1 MNAKSKFSIPIL
13 SGTRPEVGLF
23 SATVAA
29 PSLRNASNLVAGVP
43 VSSHPMITTGVT
55 SNNSIA
61 PYFTDDGFNYLGD
74 IGYRVCYPGTNAEL
88 AENGSS
94 SLHYLNSSKKTIQL
108 DVEQLV
114 TGALTSDMMVNY
126 LKTGK
131 MEGNIESGLD
141 VPGVFATAT
150 NSLNLDPDANQ
161 SNLPAELYDCSPN
174 FNDVTGVEVT
184 AATQGA
190 SYITSF
196 NDITA
201 RMVYFTDKDGV
212 IGTKAT
218 GFVLGSIT
226 TAGGAVTNPIP
237 TGATTL
243 LDGSIGNIPVDGVLT
258 VEDGQVA
265 LPTLISTPI
274 GTGYPANAVGLAA
287 NVKLVSPAPNAS
299 SVSGLPG
306 QGLVLLVSTD
316 AFGRITTIADIDNH
330 GSGYSNGD
338 IVEIIDPNGQG
349 FGAFVKIDAV
359 GNTPTINGTLA
370 TPKVTSQYRPG
381 SGAPIGPYDS
391 YTVESIKLPN
401 GTTKHLA
408 LNSEENICQSKVP
421 KARVFTAGG
430 HKAYYPQI
438 SSGLQPTNW
447 NSGVGAALCAN
458 PALCLPVGISSQNGQ
473 AIVNGVPAQ

>member
-61 PYFTDDGFNYLGD
+61 PYFTEDGFNYLGD
-74 IGYRVCYPGTNAEL
+74 EGYRVCYPGTNAEL
-88 AENGSS
+88 AQNGSS
-94 SLHYLNSSKKTIQL
+94 TLHYLNSSKKTIQL
-108 DVEQLV
+108 DVEQMV
-114 TGALTSDMMVNY
+114 TGPFVSDMMVNY
-126 LKTGK
+126 LKSGK
-131 MEGNIESGLD
+131 MEGNIESRFD
-141 VPGVFATAT
+141 VSGVFATAT
-150 NSLNLDPDANQ
+150 NSLNLDPDDNQ
-161 SNLPAELYDCSPN
+161 LNLPAELYDCSPF
-174 FNDVTGVEVT
+174 FNYVYDVEVT

-190 SYITSF
+190 NYITTPS
-196 NDITA
+196 DITA
-201 RMVYFTDKDGV
+201 RMVYFVDKDGV

-226 TAGGAVTNPIP
+226 SNGAVTNPIE
-237 TGATTL
+237 TGLTTL
-243 LDGSIGNIPVDGVLT
+243 LDSSIGNIPVDGVLT
-258 VEDGQVA
+258 VEDGQVINQ
-265 LPTLISTPI
+265 TLIP
-274 GTGYPANAVGLAA
+274 GGPNYPANTSFLAD
-287 NVKLVSPAPNAS
+287 VKVVTQGPNPS

-306 QGLVLLVSTD
+306 QGLVLFVSTD
-316 AFGRITTIADIDNH
+316 ATGQITVNGISDH

-338 IVEIIDPNGQG
+338 IVELPGPNGQG
-349 FGAFVKIDAV
+349 SGALVRIDLV
-359 GNTPTINGTLA
+359 GKQPSTSGTLA

-381 SGAPIGPYDS
+381 SGAPIGPFDS

-401 GTTKHLA
+401 GTIKHLA

-447 NSGVGAALCAN
+447 NSAVGAALCAN
-458 PALCLPVGISSQNGQ
+458 PVLCLPVGISSQNGQ
-473 AIVNGVPAQ
+473 TIVNGVPV

>member
-61 PYFTDDGFNYLGD
+61 PYVSADGFNYLGGG
-74 IGYRVCYPGTNAEL
+74 GYRVSYPGTNAEL
-88 AENGSS
+88 ADNGRFGSGN
-94 SLHYLNSSKKTIQL
+94 LLYLNSSKKTIQL
-108 DVEQLV
+108 DNYQEV
-114 TGALTSDMMVNY
+114 TGDDISDMMVNY

-131 MEGNIESGLD
+131 MEGDIESGLD
-141 VPGVFATAT
+141 GSSVFAAAT
-150 NSLNLDPDANQ
+150 NSIILDTH
-161 SNLPAELYDCSPN
+161 SFPAELYDCSPN
-174 FNDVTGVEVT
+174 FNDVSGVEVT

-190 SYITSF
+190 SYQTG
-196 NDITA
+196 NITA

-218 GFVLGSIT
+218 GFVLGTFTSN
-226 TAGGAVTNPIP
+226 GAVTNPIQ

-258 VEDGQVA
+258 VEDGQA
-265 LPTLISTPI
+265 AATPTLIIGGANYTPNTTSLTCTTKVI
-274 GTGYPANAVGLAA
+274 SQGL
-287 NVKLVSPAPNAS
+287 NPS
-299 SVSGLPG
+299 SVSGQPG
-306 QGLVLLVSTD
+306 QGIIVRVSTSV
-316 AFGRITTIADIDNH
+316 AGVVTAVNVIDND
-330 GSGYSNGD
+330 GSGYNEGD
-338 IVEIIDPNGQG
+338 ILELFDGINGQG
-349 FGAFVKIDAV
+349 ATVLV
-359 GNTPTINGTLA
+359 GSVNKDPSTAGTLA

-401 GTTKHLA
+401 GTIKHLA

-458 PALCLPVGISSQNGQ
+458 PALCLPVGIGSQDGQ
-473 AIVNGVPAQ
+473 TIVNGVPV